1 MATSQRKDSIPES
14 ATGVLQEK
22 PTAKAAET
30 GDHDRIVMASRKA
43 DGSMDQTDPEFI
55 GDKDV
60 ALAAAKEQLAQQ
72 AASAVDT
79 AARGAVH
86 TPDAGEAGSSTPDP
100 DVQSLKDAQDE
111 AVKAA
116 EAKAEREV
124 NQLHKGAGDR

>member
-1 MATSQRKDSIPES
+1 MATSQRKDSTPES
-14 ATGVLQEK
+14 ATGVLQAK

-30 GDHDRIVMASRKA
+30 GDHDRIVMASRKP

-60 ALAAAKEQLAQQ
+60 AVAAAKEQLAQQ

-79 AARGAVH
+79 AARGVSGY
-86 TPDAGEAGSSTPDP
+86 PNGDGAGSSEPDP
-100 DVQSLKDAQDE
+100 DVQALKDAQDE

-116 EAKAEREV
+116 EAQAEREV
-124 NQLHKGAGDR
+124 NRLHKGAGDS

>member
-1 MATSQRKDSIPES
+1 MATTPKKDSTPDS
-14 ATGVLQEK
+14 TVLQAK
-22 PTAKAAET
+22 PTAKAAEQ

-79 AARGAVH
+79 AARGV
-86 TPDAGEAGSSTPDP
+86 TSGTGEGGIGSSEPDA
-100 DVQSLKDAQDE
+100 DVQALKDAQDE

-116 EAKAEREV
+116 ESQAEREV
-124 NQLHKGAGDR
+124 NDRHKGLGD